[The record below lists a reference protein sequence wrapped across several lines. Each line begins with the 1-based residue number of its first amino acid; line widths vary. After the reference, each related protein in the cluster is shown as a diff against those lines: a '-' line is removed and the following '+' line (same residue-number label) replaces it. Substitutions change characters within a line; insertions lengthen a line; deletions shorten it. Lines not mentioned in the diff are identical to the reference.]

1 MKTNTIFFKISLISL
16 FFLFGGLTAC
26 VDKQDDF
33 EVVRQLVTRLVPN
46 QADQFQFEWIKDADT
61 SDGSQ
66 VSSQDIFEYETVGD
80 KLVVRGNNPIAITSG
95 IYWYLKY
102 DCHAQVTWNASNLD
116 IPDTLPVVTAK
127 VRKSTDLIKRPY
139 FNYCTY
145 SYSMAWWDWAR
156 WEKEIDW
163 MALHGVNMPLL
174 IVGEEAVWQNT
185 LKRMNYNDKEIKEYL
200 SGPGFFAW
208 FFMNN
213 LEGWGGPLPDS
224 WIKDHIVLRHKIQK
238 RMEMY
243 GMKPIFQGFYGMVP
257 SDLQAK
263 YPEAKIQN
271 PGLWCGFRRP
281 SFLIPTDPLFQKMSA
296 IYYEEQAKLY
306 GKASYYAGDPFH
318 EGGNTKGVDLKSA
331 GSSIYKAMKT
341 ASADS
346 KWVIQ
351 SWQSN
356 PKQELIGHLPKGD
369 VVVLDLLAEDVTN
382 VEDQNN
388 SLSVSKRFGKHDY
401 VWSLIL
407 NFGGN
412 VGMYGKMDMLAD
424 RVYKSQNL
432 NSSAKMV
439 GIGATP
445 EGIENNP
452 VAFEMLFEL
461 PWQKG
466 LLDVSSWLKNYT
478 YSRYGVNNPQV
489 QKAWEIMH
497 NTAYAC
503 PQKQQGTTES
513 FFCARPAENI
523 KHVSSWSNATMYYAP
538 KEFEK
543 AWHLMV
549 GSIDQLGNKAT
560 FRYDLID
567 ITRQVLANRAY
578 GIYHETIDAYQA
590 KNTQEFEKKSTEFLN
605 LLMMQ
610 DRLLNTSPEWMLG
623 TWLEAAKACG
633 HTESEKALYEW
644 NARTQITVWG
654 PRIPADKIGL
664 HEYANKEWAGL
675 LKDFYYPRWKMY
687 FDYLGQKLQ
696 GKNPKPI
703 DFFAWEEKWTKK
715 HNLFA
720 TQPQEDTMVVV
731 KAIYDTLKK

>member
-1 MKTNTIFFKISLISL
+1 MKTKSFLSTFSLISL
-16 FFLFGGLTAC
+16 LFIFFGLTAC

-33 EVVRQLVTRLVPN
+33 EAVRQLVTRLVPD
-46 QADQFQFEWIKDADT
+46 QADQFCFEWID
-61 SDGSQ
+61 SD
-66 VSSQDIFEYETVGD
+66 QDVFEYETVGD
-80 KLVVRGNNPIAITSG
+80 KLIVRGNSLIAIASG
-95 IYWYLKY
+95 IDWYLKY
-102 DCHAQVTWNASNLD
+102 ECHAQITWNANNLE
-116 IPDTLPVVTAK
+116 IPKILPVVKEK

-145 SYSMAWWDWAR
+145 SYSMAWWDWTR

-185 LKRMNYNDKEIKEYL
+185 LKRMNYKDKEIKSFL

-224 WIKDHIVLRHKIQK
+224 WIEDHIELRRKIQK

-243 GMKPIFQGFYGMVP
+243 GMKPIFQSFYGMVP
-257 SDLQAK
+257 SDLKTK
-263 YPEAKIQN
+263 YPEADIHN

-281 SFLIPTDPLFQKMSA
+281 SFLTPADSLFQQMST

-318 EGGNTKGVDLKSA
+318 EGGNTNGIDLRASGDA
-331 GSSIYKAMKT
+331 IYKAMKT
-341 ASADS
+341 ANADS

-356 PKQELIGHLPKGD
+356 PRQELIGHLPKGD

-382 VEDQNN
+382 VKDQNN
-388 SLSVSKRFGKHDY
+388 PLSVSKRFGKHDY

-412 VGMYGKMDMLAD
+412 VGMYGKLDFVAD
-424 RVYKSQNL
+424 RIYKSQHL
-432 NSSAKMV
+432 SSSAKMV

-461 PWQKG
+461 PWHKES
-466 LLDVSSWLKNYT
+466 LDVSKWIKDYT
-478 YSRYGVNNPQV
+478 HARYGVNNAQV
-489 QKAWEIMH
+489 EKAWDIIL

-503 PQKQQGTTES
+503 PRKQQGTTES
-513 FFCARPAENI
+513 FFCARPTENL
-523 KHVSSWSNATMYYAP
+523 KQVSSWSHVIMYYAP
-538 KEFEK
+538 DEFEK
-543 AWHLMV
+543 AWAPMISL
-549 GSIDQLGNKAT
+549 IDQLGTKAT
-560 FRYDLID
+560 FKYDLID
-567 ITRQVLANRAY
+567 VTRQVLANRGYTMYHKVMNAY
-578 GIYHETIDAYQA
+578 HARNR
-590 KNTQEFEKKSTEFLN
+590 KEFKQRSTDFLN
-605 LLMMQ
+605 LLLMQ
-610 DRLLNTSPEWMLG
+610 DRLLNTSTDWMLG
-623 TWLEAAKACG
+623 TWLESAKACG
-633 HTESEKALYEW
+633 HTASEKALYEW

-654 PRIPADKIGL
+654 PRIPADRIGL
-664 HEYANKEWAGL
+664 HEYAHKEWGGL
-675 LKDFYYPRWKMY
+675 LKDFYYPRWKLF
-687 FDYLGQKLQ
+687 FDYLDQKLQ
-696 GKNPKPI
+696 GKNPPVI
-703 DFFAWEEKWTKK
+703 DFFSWEEKWTKQT
-715 HNLFA
+715 NLFA
-720 TQPQEDTMVVV
+720 TQPKENTMVVV
-731 KAIYDTLKK
+731 KEIYDSLSKTYDKTNRK